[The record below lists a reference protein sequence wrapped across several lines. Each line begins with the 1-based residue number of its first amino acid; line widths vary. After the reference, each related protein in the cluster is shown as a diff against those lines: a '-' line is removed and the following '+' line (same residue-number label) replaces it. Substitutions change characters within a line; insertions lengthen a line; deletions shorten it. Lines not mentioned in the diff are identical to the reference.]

1 MDVKMKDELGIYI
14 HIPFC
19 KQKCYYCD
27 FISFSQKDKEV
38 KQYVEC
44 LKKEIIANKEKA
56 KDYKI
61 NTIYIGGGTPSYI
74 DSSKI
79 VSIIETIYKN
89 YDVEEDAEITIE
101 INPGTVNKEKLQDY
115 KKAGINRISI
125 GLQSTNNDI
134 LKTIGRIHTYEQ
146 FLDTYKLAR
155 GLGFSNI
162 NVDLMLALPN
172 QTEDI
177 LEDSLQKIINLNP
190 EHISL
195 YSLILE
201 EDTKLCELVEDKKV
215 ELPNEETER
224 KMYWQT
230 KNILEKNG
238 YIHYE
243 ISNFAKEGKC
253 SKHNLNCWN
262 QKPYIGFGVSAHSYF
277 GKTRYSNTQDL
288 KQYIQY
294 WAGTVGAGLVSAHT
308 TTQTIHET
316 QTLQDEQKEYML
328 LGLRK
333 IQGISIKEFKT
344 KFTQNPIYIFRKELD
359 KLVTEELIEI
369 DIDNIK
375 LTDKGLDFANQVW
388 EEFV

>member
-27 FISFSQKDKEV
+27 FISFSKKEEEV
-38 KQYVEC
+38 QEYIEC
-44 LKKEIIANKEKA
+44 LKKEIIANREQA

-61 NTIYIGGGTPSYI
+61 STIYIGGGTPSYI

-89 YDVEEDAEITIE
+89 YDVKKDAEITIE
-101 INPGTVNKEKLQDY
+101 INPGTVNKEKLEDY
-115 KKAGINRISI
+115 KNAGINRISI

-146 FLDTYKLAR
+146 FLDTYKLVR
-155 GLGFSNI
+155 SLGFSNI

-177 LEDSLQKIINLNP
+177 LEESLQKIINLNP

-201 EDTKLCELVEDKKV
+201 EGTKLCELVEDKKV

-243 ISNFAKEGKC
+243 ISNFSKTGKY
-253 SKHNLNCWN
+253 SKHNINRWN
-262 QKPYIGFGVSAHSYF
+262 QKQYIGFGISAHSYF
-277 GKTRYSNTQDL
+277 CKTRYSNTQDL
-288 KQYIQY
+288 KQYVQY
-294 WAGTVGAGLVSAHT
+294 WTGTVGAGLVSAT

-316 QTLQDEQKEYML
+316 QNVEDEQKEYML

-333 IQGISIKEFKT
+333 IQGISISDFKR
-344 KFTQNPIYIFRKELD
+344 KFIQNPIYIFRKELD
-359 KLVTEELIEI
+359 KLVGQDLIEI
-369 DIDNIK
+369 DVDNIK
-375 LTDKGLDFANQVW
+375 LTSKGLDFANQVW